1 MWFSHSWR
9 FQFSGGGESD
19 SREGSI
25 IAITSNIQEG
35 RVYQKIIMVAA
46 VTFIILPF
54 VTTFNEFLTKV
65 VESINVVSTIQGV
78 VAPFVVRIV
87 AAILL
92 ALRIPTSI
100 DGSYIY
106 LTSGYVPLRI
116 YINWNCVGWQ
126 SLVLLAF
133 TFVTGLQGP
142 YRGRSKLMAVLI
154 GLEGTFLVNIIR
166 ILVPTLLA
174 HNYGYLPAVVF
185 HDYLGTV
192 ITLLWMGVFWGYAF
206 NDILIKPSEPGD
218 VKENPISV
226 KSKEVKT

>member
-1 MWFSHSWR
+1 VER
-9 FQFSGGGESD
+9 A
-19 SREGSI
+19 I
-25 IAITSNIQEG
+25 IASTSNIQEG

-92 ALRIPTSI
+92 VLRIPISI

-106 LTSGYVPLRI
+106 LTSGYMPLRI

-126 SLVLLAF
+126 SFVLLAF

-142 YRGRSKLMAVLI
+142 YRRRSKLIAVLI
-154 GLEGTFLVNIIR
+154 GLEGTFLVNVIR

-174 HNYGYLPAVVF
+174 YNYGYLAAVVF

-192 ITLLWMGVFWGYAF
+192 ITLLWMGTFWGYAF
-206 NDILIKPSEPGD
+206 NDILIRPSELIEGG
-218 VKENPISV
+218 
-226 KSKEVKT
+226 KSSIASNSNEVKV

>member
-1 MWFSHSWR
+1 ME
-9 FQFSGGGESD
+9 GAIIES
-19 SREGSI
+19 
-25 IAITSNIQEG
+25 TSNILEG

-46 VTFIILPF
+46 ITFIILPF

-92 ALRIPTSI
+92 ALKIPTSI

-116 YINWNCVGWQ
+116 YINWNCIGWQ
-126 SLVLLAF
+126 SFVLLAF

-154 GLEGTFLVNIIR
+154 GLEGTFLVNVIR

-174 HNYGYLPAVVF
+174 YNYGYLPAVVF

-192 ITLLWMGVFWGYAF
+192 IILLWMGMFWGYAF
-206 NDILIKPSEPGD
+206 NDILIQPSELNEGG
-218 VKENPISV
+218 KGSIAASSN
-226 KSKEVKT
+226 EVKV

>member
-1 MWFSHSWR
+1 VE
-9 FQFSGGGESD
+9 GAIIES
-19 SREGSI
+19 
-25 IAITSNIQEG
+25 TSNILEG

-46 VTFIILPF
+46 ITFIILPF

-65 VESINVVSTIQGV
+65 VESINVVSTIQRV
-78 VAPFVVRIV
+78 VAPFVVRIL

-92 ALRIPTSI
+92 ALKIPTSI

-116 YINWNCVGWQ
+116 YINWNCIGWQ
-126 SLVLLAF
+126 SFVLLAF

-142 YRGRSKLMAVLI
+142 YRRRSKLMAVLI
-154 GLEGTFLVNIIR
+154 GLEGTFLVNVIR

-174 HNYGYLPAVVF
+174 YNYGYLPAVVF

-192 ITLLWMGVFWGYAF
+192 IILLWMGMFWGYAF
-206 NDILIKPSEPGD
+206 NDILIQPSELNEGG
-218 VKENPISV
+218 
-226 KSKEVKT
+226 KSSIAANSSEVKV

>member
-1 MWFSHSWR
+1 ME
-9 FQFSGGGESD
+9 GAIIES
-19 SREGSI
+19 
-25 IAITSNIQEG
+25 TSNILEG
-35 RVYQKIIMVAA
+35 RIYQKIIMVAA
-46 VTFIILPF
+46 ITFIILPF

-92 ALRIPTSI
+92 ALKIPTSI

-116 YINWNCVGWQ
+116 YINWNCIGWQ
-126 SLVLLAF
+126 SFVLLAF

-142 YRGRSKLMAVLI
+142 YRRRSKLMAVLI
-154 GLEGTFLVNIIR
+154 GLEGTFLVNVIR

-174 HNYGYLPAVVF
+174 YNYGYLPAVVF

-192 ITLLWMGVFWGYAF
+192 FILLWMGMFWGYAF
-206 NDILIKPSEPGD
+206 NDILIQPSELNEGG
-218 VKENPISV
+218 
-226 KSKEVKT
+226 KSSIAANSSEVKV